1 MKIYLGGSISGAS
14 GDEVFGDFEGRRD
27 SLAPYYE
34 VLSPL
39 VGKGQIRTE
48 LEYRAHGYGHP
59 LANNHAIIER
69 DRWMVSL
76 ADVVYINL
84 MSAERVSI
92 GSMMELAWAH
102 HMGKHSIVA
111 MPKDGL
117 HMHAFV
123 LEAADVVYH
132 SDEEAIAYL
141 VELAR
146 SIEGVGR

>member
-1 MKIYLGGSISGAS
+1 MMKIYLGGPISGAS
-14 GDEVFGDFEGRRD
+14 GDEVFGDFERRRD
-27 SLAPYYE
+27 VLDPYYE

-39 VGKGQIRTE
+39 VGKGQIRNE

-59 LANNHAIIER
+59 LANNHAIVER

-111 MPKDGL
+111 MPKDGP

-132 SDEEAIAYL
+132 SDKDALDYL
-141 VELAR
+141 IELAR
-146 SIEGVGR
+146 SI